1 MKRIR
6 SWLATAETCRRHY
19 VDVETVEKKTEK
31 RDERQAADV
40 RHGVLPMA
48 GRRVA

>member
-6 SWLATAETCRRHY
+6 NWLKKAEACRRHY
-19 VDVETVEKKTEK
+19 VEVEEKPDEK
-31 RDERQAADV
+31 RTEERAIAVDA